1 MVVLALSPPRRLH
14 RLLLLSLLLL
24 LLLEPIVLQPQLTEI
39 PTLPCSCP

>member
-1 MVVLALSPPRRLH
+1 MVVLGLPPPRRLH
-14 RLLLLSLLLL
+14 RLLLLLL